1 MEVHPGYSRART
13 NHLISGYGA
22 GFGQSRGRNI
32 LAGRNSGCR
41 GLPSVASPGMTLELT
56 TTAPLLASAQAA
68 LLAADSVAAELA
80 VGSAE
85 RERAGTALI
94 PQLRQVADAGLLG
107 ISVPVE
113 HGGPGLPPS
122 TTVEVLRRVARGD
135 GAVGQLLLSHF
146 VIAQAISGLGHQQP
160 APTIYGDILAG
171 AQLGNA
177 TAERGTKTALD
188 RRTTVTPREDGT
200 WLLNGTKYYATGALG
215 ASWLAVAAAV
225 GRREDE
231 TATVFV
237 RPDQAGV
244 TLNLDKW
251 SAFGQRGTAS
261 GEVRLDD
268 VVVDGAFVIE
278 EGSPPDPLTGPP
290 TVLGAFDQALHAAI
304 DIGIAR
310 AALEDGAEFVRTR
323 SRPWK
328 EALDAGFERADE
340 EPHVVRRFGEFTARL
355 YALEALL
362 SSGTAIIDDAYAQPE
377 LSRAAAS
384 EATLKVAAAKALA
397 QEFAV
402 EIASGIF
409 ELTGTSGTDGEANLD
424 RHWRNVR
431 THSLHD
437 PARWKYVHLGNHT
450 LHGDRPPRLGLVY

>member
-1 MEVHPGYSRART
+1 
-13 NHLISGYGA
+13 
-22 GFGQSRGRNI
+22 
-32 LAGRNSGCR
+32 
-41 GLPSVASPGMTLELT
+41 MTLDIAATTPQLT
-56 TTAPLLASAQAA
+56 SPQDAIA
-68 LLAADSVAAELA
+68 AADAVAADLA
-80 VGSAE
+80 TGSAE
-85 RERAGTALI
+85 RERNGTPLL

-113 HGGPGLPPS
+113 HGGPGLPAS
-122 TTVEVLRRVARGD
+122 TRVDVLRRLARGD

-146 VIAQAISGLGHQQP
+146 VIAQAISGLGQLDP
-160 APTIYGDILAG
+160 APRIYGDVLAG

-177 TAERGTKTALD
+177 TAERGTKHALD
-188 RRTTVTPREDGT
+188 RRTTVTSRGDGT
-200 WLLNGTKYYATGALG
+200 WQLDGTKYYATGALG
-215 ASWLAVAAAV
+215 AAWIAVAAVV
-225 GRREDE
+225 GNRENE

-261 GEVRLDD
+261 GEVLLDG
-268 VVVDGAFVIE
+268 VVVDGALVIE
-278 EGSPPDPLTGPP
+278 EGTPPDPLTGPP
-290 TVLGAFDQALHAAI
+290 TVLGAYDQALHAAI

-310 AALEDGAEFVRTR
+310 AALEDGAAFVRDR
-323 SRPWK
+323 ARPWK
-328 EALDAGFERADE
+328 EAIDAGIDRADE
-340 EPHVVRRFGEFTARL
+340 EPHVVRRFGEFTAKL

-362 SSGTAIIDDAYAQPE
+362 AAGAAVIDEGFAQDEPSRE
-377 LSRAAAS
+377 LAA
-384 EATLKVAAAKALA
+384 EATLKIAAAKALA

-409 ELTGTSGTDGEANLD
+409 ELTGTSGTDSAVNLD

-450 LHGDRPPRLGLVY
+450 LRGANPPRLGLVY

>member
-1 MEVHPGYSRART
+1 
-13 NHLISGYGA
+13 
-22 GFGQSRGRNI
+22 
-32 LAGRNSGCR
+32 
-41 GLPSVASPGMTLELT
+41 MTLDIT
-56 TTAPLLASAQAA
+56 AAAPLLVSTADA
-68 LLAADSVAAELA
+68 LAAADTVAAELA
-80 VGSAE
+80 IGSAE
-85 RERAGTALI
+85 RERNGIPLV
-94 PQLRQVADAGLLG
+94 PQLRQVAEAGLLG
-107 ISVPVE
+107 ISVPTE
-113 HGGPGLPPS
+113 HGGPGLPAS
-122 TTVEVLRRVARGD
+122 TTVDVLRRLARGD

-146 VIAQAISGLGHQQP
+146 VIARAISGLGQADP
-160 APTIYGDILAG
+160 APRIYGDILAG

-177 TAERGTKTALD
+177 TAERGTKHALD
-188 RRTTVTPREDGT
+188 RRTTVTPQGDGT
-200 WLLNGTKYYATGALG
+200 WVLNGTKYYATGALG
-215 ASWLAVAAAV
+215 ATWIAIAAGV
-225 GRREDE
+225 GGRDGE
-231 TATVFV
+231 TATVFI
-237 RPDQAGV
+237 RPDQQGV

-261 GEVRLDD
+261 GEVLLDD
-268 VVVDGAFVIE
+268 VVVDGALVIE
-278 EGSPPDPLTGPP
+278 EGTPPDPLTGPP
-290 TVLGAFDQALHAAI
+290 TVLGAFDQALHAAV

-328 EALDAGFERADE
+328 EAVDEGIERADE
-340 EPHVVRRFGEFTARL
+340 EPHVVRKFGEFTARL

-362 SSGTAIIDDAYAQPE
+362 AAGTALVDEGYRTPE
-377 LSRAAAS
+377 PSRELAA

-409 ELTGTSGTDGEANLD
+409 ELAGTSATDSAVNLD

-450 LHGDRPPRLGLVY
+450 LRGANPPRIGLVY